1 MTDFHLKPPQ
11 PKPTPSPE
19 FLKTKQERKK
29 KVEKFLR
36 KGGRSSFFNKCA
48 RYEDTLL
55 PDSREVCIKLFQPD
69 RPTG

>member
-1 MTDFHLKPPQ
+1 MTNYRLKPAQ

-36 KGGRSSFFNKCA
+36 KGGTKPIISH
-48 RYEDTLL
+48 
-55 PDSREVCIKLFQPD
+55 
-69 RPTG
+69 